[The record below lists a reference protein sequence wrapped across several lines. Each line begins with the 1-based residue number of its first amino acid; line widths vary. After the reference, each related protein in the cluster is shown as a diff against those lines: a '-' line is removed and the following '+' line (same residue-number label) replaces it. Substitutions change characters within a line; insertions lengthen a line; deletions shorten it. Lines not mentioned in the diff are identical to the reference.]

1 MAHTFHFDM
10 VRKLIAVAMVLGSTN
25 AQAQNCRQ
33 YPPGPF
39 RLQCAEAIHP
49 QLEAKRERCKEEAI
63 SKGLSRSALDS
74 GMKDYVHACMQR
86 R

>member
-1 MAHTFHFDM
+1 MAKDVLFDV
-10 VRKLIAVAMVLGSTN
+10 VRTLIAFSMVLSSTS

-49 QLEAKRERCKEEAI
+49 QFEAKRERCKEEAM
-63 SKGLSRSALDS
+63 SMGLSRSALDS

>member
-1 MAHTFHFDM
+1 MAKGVYFD
-10 VRKLIAVAMVLGSTN
+10 VIRKLIAVSIVLSSTS

-49 QLEAKRERCKEEAI
+49 M
-63 SKGLSRSALDS
+63 GLSRSALDS